1 MVYSRE
7 NTTVIVPTL
16 NESRCLPGLLDE
28 LKQNGDNH
36 IVIIDGNSVD
46 GTAEIARKL
55 GATVIPQ
62 RGRGKGDALRQ
73 AFTHSVV
80 DGEIVVMMDADG
92 SMDPKEIPLLIKAIE
107 EGADLV
113 KGSRFLSWGRSE
125 DLNLV
130 RRIGN
135 LFFLC
140 LVNLLWSTKYT
151 DLCYGFSAFRKS
163 ALKRLCPLLKASDFE
178 IETEI
183 CIKAKKLGLNV
194 VEVPS
199 IEFKRRHGKSNLD
212 IFRHGWQILKTIL
225 QEVLEKNQTT
235 L

>member
-1 MVYSRE
+1 MVYSRN
-7 NTTVIVPTL
+7 NTTIIVPAL
-16 NESRCLPGLLDE
+16 NESRSISRLLDE

-36 IVIIDGNSVD
+36 IVVIDGNSVD
-46 GTAEIARKL
+46 GTAEVAEKS
-55 GATVIPQ
+55 GATVILQ
-62 RGRGKGDALRQ
+62 RGSGKGAALRQ

-80 DGEIVVMMDADG
+80 DGEIVVVMDADG
-92 SMDPKEIPLLIKAIE
+92 SMDPKEVPLFISAIE

-125 DLNLV
+125 DLNLI

-140 LVNLLWSTKYT
+140 LVNWLWSTKYT
-151 DLCYGFSAFRKS
+151 DLCYGFGAFRKN
-163 ALKRLCPLLKASDFE
+163 ALKKLCPHLKSSDFE

-183 CIKAKKLGLNV
+183 CIKAKELGLNI

-199 IEFKRRHGKSNLD
+199 IEFKRRHGKSNLN
-212 IFRHGWQILKTIL
+212 IFRDGWKIIKTIFREFL
-225 QEVLEKNQTT
+225 QKYQ
-235 L
+235 